1 MSTKNSNSIAG
12 PSMPHLHH
20 RMTSAPKELWQSPD
34 LENLPALVHDLVYQH
49 QQQFSAEIINPFR
62 KQARQANWYAHCLL
76 LVYFYADA
84 EFRKT
89 PLDAYQLVASLQE
102 KAKELQSITEPQT
115 YIDDVDHREE
125 FIRLA
130 LAAVNRHPQG
140 ETPEQAAD
148 RLISCSS
155 IERKRVLEAA
165 KAAEE
170 RAAKIREAL
179 ARQAAQE
186 AANKMSRE

>member
-1 MSTKNSNSIAG
+1 MTNKIADVEG

-20 RMTSAPKELWQSPD
+20 RMTAAPKGLWQTS
-34 LENLPALVHDLVYQH
+34 EIEKLPALVHDLLYKH
-49 QQQFSAEIINPFR
+49 QRNFSADILDPFR
-62 KQARQANWYAHCLL
+62 KSPKQANWYAQCML

-84 EFRKT
+84 EFLQT
-89 PLDAYQLVASLQE
+89 PLDIYQLATALQE
-102 KAKELQSITEPQT
+102 KAKELVSIGDPQL

-130 LAAVNRHPQG
+130 MSAVNRYPQG

-155 IERKRVLEAA
+155 TERNRVLEAA
-165 KAAEE
+165 KEAEA

-179 ARQAAQE
+179 ARKAAQE
-186 AANKMSRE
+186 AANKATRE

>member
-1 MSTKNSNSIAG
+1 MTNKIPDVPG

-20 RMTSAPKELWQSPD
+20 RMTSAPKGLWQTS
-34 LENLPALVHDLVYQH
+34 EVEKLPALVHDLLYKH
-49 QQQFSAEIINPFR
+49 QPNFTADILDPFR
-62 KQARQANWYAHCLL
+62 KNPKQANWYAHALL
-76 LVYFYADA
+76 LVYFYADT
-84 EFRKT
+84 EFFKT
-89 PLDAYQLVASLQE
+89 PLDIDQLAKALQE
-102 KAKELQSITEPQT
+102 KAKELHSIGDPQI
-115 YIDDVDHREE
+115 YIEDVDHREE

-130 LAAVNRHPQG
+130 MAAVNRYPQG

-155 IERKRVLEAA
+155 IERNRVLQAA
-165 KAAEE
+165 KEAEA

-179 ARQAAQE
+179 ARKAAQE

>member
-1 MSTKNSNSIAG
+1 MSNKKSNSIAG

-20 RMTSAPKELWQSPD
+20 RLTAAPKDLWQPAQ
-34 LENLPALVHDLVYQH
+34 LEHLPALVHDLLFRH
-49 QQQFSAEIINPFR
+49 QQNFSAEIINPFR
-62 KQARQANWYAHCLL
+62 KNPRQANWYSHCLL

-84 EFRKT
+84 EFSKT
-89 PLDAYQLVASLQE
+89 PLDAYQLANALQE
-102 KAKELQSITEPQT
+102 KSKELQSIGDIQL

-130 LAAVNRHPQG
+130 LAAVNLHPLG

-170 RAAKIREAL
+170 RASKIREAL